1 METMMNLIMAVLENE
16 LDLYRIILTTE
27 VTMTFKK
34 ILIFKEMIIIIITN
48 HYIRNIQKMMM
59 ILIQNGIKKVHLQF

>member
-34 ILIFKEMIIIIITN
+34 ILVFKKMIIIIITS